1 MRDFNVKLV
10 TSNHKHNTRD
20 VILHALKNAS
30 HLKVEEL
37 AEAADVSPVTVRHH
51 LNSLQADGL
60 IQVESVRR
68 KVGRPFYVYS
78 LSEEGHELFPQK
90 YVHLTNLLL
99 DEMKTQFTAETVSGI
114 FDSAVQRIVAQHRD
128 KFEQLDVEERL
139 TYLMAMLADQ
149 GFLARWEKI
158 GDAYHIVEYSCP
170 YISVGAKHAEVC
182 TLDKELIVSV
192 MGSDIQQHSCML
204 KGDDCCQ
211 FSLVMSNGR

>member
-1 MRDFNVKLV
+1 
-10 TSNHKHNTRD
+10 
-20 VILHALKNAS
+20 
-30 HLKVEEL
+30 
-37 AEAADVSPVTVRHH
+37 
-51 LNSLQADGL
+51 
-60 IQVESVRR
+60 
-68 KVGRPFYVYS
+68 
-78 LSEEGHELFPQK
+78 
-90 YVHLTNLLL
+90 
-99 DEMKTQFTAETVSGI
+99 MKTQFTAETVSGI